1 MIIHNMEQGSTAWW
15 QVRIGVATASEF
27 DKILT
32 PAKLEP
38 SRSVDGY
45 INKLLGEWLRNKPDE
60 GFESEWMKRGK
71 EVEQEA
77 RDYYAFHTG
86 AEVQQV
92 GFCYIEDGNYGCSP
106 DGLVEDGGLEIKC
119 PSPGIHVGYILDGRV
134 PLDYRLQI
142 LGSLLVTG
150 REYWDFISYHPDI
163 EPLIIRTWQ
172 KDVMDELN
180 ILNKALWD
188 VDRKLK
194 AKQKILIERGFKK

>member
-1 MIIHNMEQGSTAWW
+1 MIIHNVEQGSPAWW
-15 QVRIGVATASEF
+15 DLRIGIPTASEF

-38 SRSVDGY
+38 SKSVDGY
-45 INKLLGEWLRNKPDE
+45 INKLLGEWLRGKPDE
-60 GFESEWMKRGK
+60 GFESDWMKRGK
-71 EVEQEA
+71 ETEEEA
-77 RDYYAFHTG
+77 RNYYAFHTG
-86 AEVQQV
+86 QEVQKV
-92 GFCYIEDGNYGCSP
+92 GFCLAGHFGCSP
-106 DGLVEDGGLEIKC
+106 DGLVGDDGGLEIKC

-150 REYWDFISYHPDI
+150 CKWWDFISYHPDI

-172 KDVMDELN
+172 RDVMDELN
-180 ILNKALWD
+180 ILHKALWD